1 MAANNTRSLITL
13 ITVFFFWGFVAASNT
28 ILIGIFKEKFDLSQ
42 AQSQLVE
49 VAFYCAYF
57 VGSLIY
63 FLWSVLFGDP
73 LNKIGYKKGLVLGLL
88 ISAVGSFGFI
98 PAAERGSFYLMLTS
112 LFTVGLGFALQQI
125 VANPYVMALGTPE
138 KGAHR
143 VSLAGGINSF
153 GTTIAPLLVGFAI
166 YGTIDEETKK
176 LIAENLQ
183 ISSVRIPYTILGIAF
198 LLVAALIG
206 FSKLPTLQK
215 KEQSGFSANVFKY
228 PQLVMGMLAIFA
240 YVGAEVTVQS
250 NLQAYIALPEVMG
263 LPKEQSGYFISLYWG
278 SLMIGRW
285 TQSVSVFNLVG
296 LRKKVVTFF
305 VPFLAFAVILVV
317 NYLLKSPIN
326 DLLLYTPAVGVL
338 SGMYLLGNEK
348 PGRTLLIFA
357 LCAVCSIGLG
367 MLSTGTLSVYFFVSA
382 GLFCSIMWPCIFSL
396 SLAGLGQYTN
406 QGSSLLVM
414 MILGGAVVSY
424 SQGYLADMFSLRTSY
439 ILPLICFTYLAVYA
453 IIVPARLRMQGID
466 YDAGIEK
473 GK

>member
-1 MAANNTRSLITL
+1 MAIRNNRALATL

-28 ILIGIFKEKFDLSQ
+28 ILIGIFKEKFTLSQ

-57 VGSLIY
+57 VGSLVY
-63 FLWSVLFGDP
+63 FLWSVLLGDP

-98 PAAERGSFYLMLTS
+98 PAAGMESFPLMLTS

-125 VANPYVMALGTPE
+125 VANPYVMALGSPE

-153 GTTIAPLLVGFAI
+153 GTTIAPLLVSFAI
-166 YGTIDEETKK
+166 YGSIDEETKK
-176 LIAENLQ
+176 AIAATLPV
-183 ISSVRIPYTILGIAF
+183 SAVRIPYTILGFAF
-198 LLVAALIG
+198 LAVAALIG

-215 KEQSGFSANVFKY
+215 KEHTEFSAGVFRY
-228 PQLVMGMLAIFA
+228 SQLWMGMLAIFA
-240 YVGAEVTVQS
+240 YVGAEVSVQS
-250 NLQAYIALPEVMG
+250 NLQAYIALPGIME
-263 LPKEQSGYFISLYWG
+263 LSKEQSGHFISLYWG

-285 TQSVSVFNLVG
+285 TQSVSVFNIHG
-296 LRKKVVTFF
+296 ARKKVITFL
-305 VPFLAFAVILVV
+305 VPFVAFAVILTV
-317 NYLLKSPIN
+317 NYFLKSPMN
-326 DLLLYTPAVGVL
+326 ALWVYTPAVGIL
-338 SGMYLLGNEK
+338 AGMYLLGNEK
-348 PGRTLLIFA
+348 PARTLLIFA
-357 LCAVCSIGLG
+357 LCAVTTLSLG
-367 MLSTGTLSVYFFVSA
+367 MAVGGALSVYFFISA

-424 SQGYLADMFSLRTSY
+424 AQGHLADAYGLRISY
-439 ILPLICFTYLAVYA
+439 VLPLLCFAYLTLYA
-453 IIVPARLRMQGID
+453 IVVPARLRAQGID

>member
-1 MAANNTRSLITL
+1 MSTHHNRSLATL

-63 FLWSVLFGDP
+63 FFWSVFLGDP
-73 LNKIGYKKGLVLGLL
+73 LNKIGYKKGLVSGLL
-88 ISAVGSFGFI
+88 VSAAGSFGFI
-98 PAAERGSFYLMLTS
+98 PAAGMGSFPLMLAS

-125 VANPYVMALGTPE
+125 VANPYVMALGSPE

-143 VSLAGGINSF
+143 VSLAGGVNSF
-153 GTTIAPLLVGFAI
+153 GTTIAPLLVGLAI

-176 LIAENLQ
+176 AIAEILPV
-183 ISSVRIPYTILGIAF
+183 SSVRIPYTILGFAF
-198 LLVAALIG
+198 LAVAALIG

-215 KEQSGFSANVFKY
+215 KEQTEFSVGVFKY

-240 YVGAEVTVQS
+240 YVGAEVSVQS

-285 TQSVSVFNLVG
+285 TQSVSVFNLG
-296 LRKKVVTFF
+296 RAKKPVTFL
-305 VPFLAFAVILVV
+305 VPFVAFGVILAV
-317 NYLLKSPIN
+317 NYVLKSPV
-326 DLLLYTPAVGVL
+326 DQLLLYTPAVGIL

-357 LCAVCSIGLG
+357 LCAMVSVALG
-367 MLSTGTLSVYFFVSA
+367 IFTAGRLSVYCFVSA

-424 SQGYLADMFSLRTSY
+424 SQGYLADLAGLRISYLLPLLCFAYLTVYAVAVPASLR
-439 ILPLICFTYLAVYA
+439 
-453 IIVPARLRMQGID
+453 RQGID
-466 YDAGIEK
+466 YDAGVGE
-473 GK
+473 